1 MKNLSL
7 VLNVV
12 LLAAVGY
19 LYYHAFSGS
28 KSKVVAKADDPKAP
42 AVAGPTGKV
51 AYINMDSLEINYS
64 YFKSLKAEFENKQQA
79 GNNSLEAQQKKFQ
92 GRMQQLQQKAQTMTP
107 QEQEAASAEIQ
118 QMQEQLQK
126 AKMELDNELYKSSTQ
141 LKENIYKKL
150 EGFLNFQATLALH
163 VEAQERHHTG
173 EDGGEPL
180 GWLPA
185 GLRSEIQAGDA
196 IHHKEQA
203 VGWAN
208 NRKPRWLIAR
218 AEHEVF
224 RDHLHDQH

>member
-28 KSKVVAKADDPKAP
+28 KSKVVAKADDLKSP

-51 AYINMDSLEINYS
+51 AYINMDSVEINYS

-126 AKMELDNELYKSSTQ
+126 AKMELDNDL
-141 LKENIYKKL
+141 
-150 EGFLNFQATLALH
+150 
-163 VEAQERHHTG
+163 
-173 EDGGEPL
+173 
-180 GWLPA
+180 
-185 GLRSEIQAGDA
+185 
-196 IHHKEQA
+196 
-203 VGWAN
+203 
-208 NRKPRWLIAR
+208 
-218 AEHEVF
+218 
-224 RDHLHDQH
+224 